1 VDADAV
7 PGSGDGNAAP
17 HDAAST
23 LRSSAAAALHG
34 LPPLPTTAAARP
46 ARAPSGIQCR
56 EQDRLGRRF
65 ASLDGRKLSPPLFR
79 FQRRGSLS
87 SHRTR

>member
-1 VDADAV
+1 MDADAV

-17 HDAAST
+17 HDAASA
-23 LRSSAAAALHG
+23 LRAAAALHG
-34 LPPLPTTAAARP
+34 LPPVPAAGA
-46 ARAPSGIQCR
+46 ASAPPGIQRR